1 MSKPKETYSTRKA
14 WGMGTETDAQVE
26 LFERLAAGLRKEKQT
41 LKKEKEHLQKNFQK
55 KLAEKNLYIE
65 QLENKL
71 ESVSEQLA
79 SYENEK
85 AIRLLP

>member
-14 WGMGTETDAQVE
+14 WGMGTETNAQVE
-26 LFERLAAGLRKEKQT
+26 LFERLAAGLRKEKEKVEKD
-41 LKKEKEHLQKNFQK
+41 KKHLQK
-55 KLAEKNLYIE
+55 KLTEKELYIE

>member
-14 WGMGTETDAQVE
+14 WGMGTETNAQVE

-41 LKKEKEHLQKNFQK
+41 LKKEKEHLQK
-55 KLAEKNLYIE
+55 KLTEKELYIE

>member
-14 WGMGTETDAQVE
+14 WGMGTETNAQVE
-26 LFERLAAGLRKEKQT
+26 LFERLADGLRKEKEK
-41 LKKEKEHLQKNFQK
+41 LEKDKKHLQK
-55 KLAEKNLYIE
+55 KLAEKELYI
-65 QLENKL
+65 
-71 ESVSEQLA
+71 EQLA

>member
-1 MSKPKETYSTRKA
+1 MNKPKETYSTRKA
-14 WGMGTETDAQVE
+14 WGMGTETNAQVE
-26 LFERLAAGLRKEKQT
+26 LFERLAAGLRKEKEKVEKD
-41 LKKEKEHLQKNFQK
+41 KKHLQK
-55 KLAEKNLYIE
+55 KLTEKELYIE

>member
-14 WGMGTETDAQVE
+14 WGMGTETETDAQVE
-26 LFERLAAGLRKEKQT
+26 LFERLAAGLRKEKEK
-41 LKKEKEHLQKNFQK
+41 LKKDKKHLQK
-55 KLAEKNLYIE
+55 KLTEKELYIE

-71 ESVSEQLA
+71 ESVNEQLA

>member
-14 WGMGTETDAQVE
+14 WGTGTETDAQVE
-26 LFERLAAGLRKEKQT
+26 LFERLAAGLRKEKEK
-41 LKKEKEHLQKNFQK
+41 LEKDKKHLQK
-55 KLAEKNLYIE
+55 KLTEKELYIE

-71 ESVSEQLA
+71 ESVIEQLA

>member
-14 WGMGTETDAQVE
+14 WGMGTETETDAQVE
-26 LFERLAAGLRKEKQT
+26 LFERLAAGLRKEKEK
-41 LKKEKEHLQKNFQK
+41 LKKDKKHLQK
-55 KLAEKNLYIE
+55 KLTEKELYIE

-71 ESVSEQLA
+71 ESVIEQLE
-79 SYENEK
+79 SYENKK

>member
-1 MSKPKETYSTRKA
+1 MNQKK
-14 WGMGTETDAQVE
+14 MGTETDAQVE
-26 LFERLAAGLRKEKQT
+26 LFERLAAGLRKEKE
-41 LKKEKEHLQKNFQK
+41 KVEKDKEHLQK
-55 KLAEKNLYIE
+55 KLTEKELYIE

-79 SYENEK
+79 SYENKK

>member
-1 MSKPKETYSTRKA
+1 MSKIKPKETYSTRKA
-14 WGMGTETDAQVE
+14 WGIGTETDAQVE
-26 LFERLAAGLRKEKQT
+26 LFERLAHGLRKEKEKVEKD
-41 LKKEKEHLQKNFQK
+41 KKHLQK
-55 KLAEKNLYIE
+55 KLTEKELYIE

>member
-1 MSKPKETYSTRKA
+1 
-14 WGMGTETDAQVE
+14 
-26 LFERLAAGLRKEKQT
+26 LRKEKEKVEKD
-41 LKKEKEHLQKNFQK
+41 KKHLQK
-55 KLAEKNLYIE
+55 KLTEKELYIE

>member
-14 WGMGTETDAQVE
+14 WGIGTETDAQVE
-26 LFERLAAGLRKEKQT
+26 LFERLAAGLRKEKEKVEKD
-41 LKKEKEHLQKNFQK
+41 KKHLQK
-55 KLAEKNLYIE
+55 KLTEKELYIE

>member
-14 WGMGTETDAQVE
+14 WGIGTETETDAQVE
-26 LFERLAAGLRKEKQT
+26 LFERLAAGLRKEKEK
-41 LKKEKEHLQKNFQK
+41 LKKDKKHLQK
-55 KLAEKNLYIE
+55 KLTEKELYIE

-71 ESVSEQLA
+71 ESVIEQLA

>member
-26 LFERLAAGLRKEKQT
+26 LFERLAAGLRKEKEKVEKD
-41 LKKEKEHLQKNFQK
+41 KKHLQK
-55 KLAEKNLYIE
+55 KLTEKELYIE

-79 SYENEK
+79 SYENKK

>member
-1 MSKPKETYSTRKA
+1 MSKEPYSTRKA
-14 WGMGTETDAQVE
+14 WGIGTETETDAQVE
-26 LFERLAAGLRKEKQT
+26 LFERLAAGLRKEKEK
-41 LKKEKEHLQKNFQK
+41 LKKDKKHLQK
-55 KLAEKNLYIE
+55 KLTEKELYIE

-79 SYENEK
+79 SYENKK